1 MIDFHTH
8 ILPGMDD
15 GSHSV
20 EESLSMLQMLWEE
33 GATAVIATPHFYAN
47 DESVDAFLARR
58 NAAYENLRARLPE
71 DAPEIRLGAE
81 VRYYPGIAKMSDLK
95 RLRIEGSRLLLL
107 EMPMTTW
114 TEYTVR
120 ELGELAGKA
129 GLTVVLAHIDRYLA
143 MQKASVWERLLKN
156 GVLMQVNAS
165 FFTEFRTKRKAIS
178 MLNRG
183 EIHFI
188 GSDCH
193 NMTTRPPRIERAVST
208 IQKKFGDDFIAQMN
222 EYGTSM
228 LRK

>member
-1 MIDFHTH
+1 MKKLHLLCNAHID
-8 ILPGMDD
+8 P
-15 GSHSV
+15 V
-20 EESLSMLQMLWEE
+20 WQWEWEE
-33 GATAVIATPHFYAN
+33 GAAAVIATPHFYAN

-58 NAAYENLRARLPE
+58 SAAYENLRARLPE

-81 VRYYPGIAKMSDLK
+81 VRYYPGIAKMPDLK

-156 GVLMQVNAS
+156 GILMQVNAS
-165 FFTEFRTKRKAIS
+165 FFTELRTKRKAIS
-178 MLNRG
+178 MLKRG